1 MTLGGKHKCPLHL
14 GGKISAPFGA
24 EVPGI
29 NIFFS
34 FPLKT
39 LRFLNLENTGR
50 KVQTKKVLCNVTPV
64 N

>member
-34 FPLKT
+34 FPLDFKD
-39 LRFLNLENTGR
+39 FEVLE
-50 KVQTKKVLCNVTPV
+50 P
-64 N
+64 